1 MCQPCQNHQPM
12 SNRKQFGSFSGT
24 FSTFPNIRMNIRM
37 AILIFNSDIQLENH
51 NLILGLEWPRNVPT
65 MSKSPINVNGQQFG
79 SFSGTFQ
86 LFRISEWISEW
97 PFWYS
102 ILIFNL
108 KNHNLILGL
117 EWPRNVPTMSKS
129 PTNVKWEAI
138 WVIFRHF
145 FNFSRKCYKPR
156 LYAKNKMFSYFLV
169 SILKMCGIK
178 RWKFW

>member
-12 SNRKQFGSFSGT
+12 SN
-24 FSTFPNIRMNIRM
+24 
-37 AILIFNSDIQLENH
+37 
-51 NLILGLEWPRNVPT
+51 
-65 MSKSPINVNGQQFG
+65 GQQFG
-79 SFSGTFQ
+79 SFSGIFQ
-86 LFRISEWISEW
+86 LFWISEWISEW

-129 PTNVKWEAI
+129 PTNVKYEAI

-145 FNFSRKCYKPR
+145 FNFSEYQNEYQNGHSDRVMLKQGVLGVERWPNKIRCLDSGR
-156 LYAKNKMFSYFLV
+156 HQVGAALTLVWYAWMVYFGVDYL
-169 SILKMCGIK
+169 ILIY
-178 RWKFW
+178 F